1 MASKTTLNA
10 KNLETLGAERLAQLL
25 IEISSGNAAAKRK
38 LRLALAGAQ
47 SPREAAR
54 EIRKR
59 LTSVARARGFV
70 TWKNRKAL
78 VEDLETQRRAI
89 LEQIAPADPAEALAL
104 MWRFMAFAT
113 PVFERCDDSSGT
125 IIGLFHQACADLGA
139 LAKAARPEPE
149 ALARQVFDAL
159 QDNGYGQ
166 HDELI
171 AHMAPALGSGGLAH
185 LKALVEALGRTP
197 VPVPPKEE
205 WEQVAWGTGGPR
217 YAHEMAERE
226 RQSVVRMALQDI
238 ADAQGDVDGFIAQYE
253 PATRRVP
260 KISAE
265 IAQRLLDAGR
275 AEDALGFVERAE
287 FGKGGWIPEEWT
299 DSRLAALEALG
310 RSDEAQAFRWET
322 FERTLSIAH
331 LRAYLKRL
339 PDFDDIEAEERAMAH
354 AMSHPDLLAAL
365 EFFLE
370 WPALDRAAELLVARH
385 SEIDGDRY
393 EYLAPAAEAL
403 SERHPLAATMVLRAM
418 IDFTLTR
425 ARAKRYRYAAE
436 HLASCARL
444 AGDIPDFGAF
454 ETHDAYVARLKEEH
468 GRKHAFWSLTAA

>member
-25 IEISSGNAAAKRK
+25 IEISTGNAAAKRK

-59 LTSVARARGFV
+59 LTSIARARGFV

-78 VEDLETQRRAI
+78 VDDLETQRRAI

-104 MWRFMAFAT
+104 MWRFMALAT

-171 AHMAPALGSGGLAH
+171 GHMAPALGPEGLAH

-197 VPVPPKEE
+197 VPMPPKGE
-205 WEQVAWGTGGPR
+205 WEEVGWGTGGPR

-226 RQSVVRMALQDI
+226 RQSVVRMALQNI

-260 KISAE
+260 KIAAE

-299 DSRLAALEALG
+299 DARLAALEALG

-322 FERTLSIAH
+322 FERTLSAEH
-331 LRAYLKRL
+331 LRGYLKRL

-354 AMSHPDLLAAL
+354 AMAHPNLLAAL
-365 EFFLE
+365 RFFLD
-370 WPALDRAAELLVARH
+370 WPALDHAAELLLSRH
-385 SEIDGDRY
+385 AEIDGDHY
-393 EYLAPAAEAL
+393 ECLVPAAEAL
-403 SERHPLAATMVLRAM
+403 AERHPLAATLALRAM
-418 IDFTLTR
+418 IDFTLNA
-425 ARAKRYRYAAE
+425 ARSKRYRYAAE
-436 HLASCARL
+436 HLVECARL
-444 AGDIPDFGAF
+444 AREIPNFGAF